1 MYVIQTSRGGNDS
14 GKYTELIQKTVGTYG
29 KISIF
34 KVLFLKR
41 RENMV
46 EVNPNKSV
54 FTINANGLH
63 TTVKIQKDLTLG
75 AKNPIMAKPSFT
87 ITA

>member
-1 MYVIQTSRGGNDS
+1 MYVIQTSRGENDS
-14 GKYTELIQKTVGTYG
+14 GKYTYG

-54 FTINANGLH
+54 FTINVNGLH

-87 ITA
+87 A